1 MKSNHQSVLVT
12 KFSNNL
18 TRTVVDMI
26 KDSPDISITNIA
38 TIASRESRN
47 DAILDIIDNIQKDR
61 DVNVTV
67 VIAKK

>member
-47 DAILDIIDNIQKDR
+47 DAILDIIDNIQKDKNV
-61 DVNVTV
+61 DVTV